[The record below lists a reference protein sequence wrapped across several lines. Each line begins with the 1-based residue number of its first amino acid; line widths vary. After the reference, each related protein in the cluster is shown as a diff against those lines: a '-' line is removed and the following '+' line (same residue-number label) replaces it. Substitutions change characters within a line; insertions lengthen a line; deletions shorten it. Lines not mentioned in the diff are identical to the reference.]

1 MARVKNVY
9 VGIEYLPESEDR
21 NELIIIVL
29 NKIYGFCGI
38 TDMARAGGG
47 VPYTYHNG
55 CKRFWRVS
63 DKYSKDLTVRV
74 RIRHLGWTESKT
86 IYLSYTVNAEDFLK
100 H

>member
-1 MARVKNVY
+1 MVRNVY
-9 VGIEYLPESEDR
+9 VGVEYLPESEDR

-38 TDMARAGGG
+38 TDMTGANGGT
-47 VPYTYHNG
+47 PYTYHNG

-63 DKYSKDLTVRV
+63 DKYCKDLTVRL

-86 IYLSYTVNAEDFLK
+86 IYLSYTVSAEVFLN

>member
-1 MARVKNVY
+1 MVRNVY
-9 VGIEYLPESEDR
+9 VGVEYLPESEDR

-29 NKIYGFCGI
+29 KKIYGFCGI
-38 TDMARAGGG
+38 TDMTGADGGT
-47 VPYTYHNG
+47 PYTYHDG
-55 CKRFWRVS
+55 WKRFWRES

-86 IYLSYTVNAEDFLK
+86 IYLSYTVSAEDSLK